1 MVQLSSF
8 NELIKKQNKLYRK
21 RFGKKIAG
29 KLVNQRLEIANV
41 YSVSNFGVVRNN
53 KTVKT
58 LSVRTDG
65 KIWLKNVYGSHCQYS
80 IPHIV
85 YSAFN
90 NVSTYK
96 KKVFK
101 RNPYNLCLENLYM

>member
-53 KTVKT
+53 KTGKT

-80 IPHIV
+80 IPHILRSIMYQLIRRRYLNAIHIIYV
-85 YSAFN
+85 
-90 NVSTYK
+90 
-96 KKVFK
+96 
-101 RNPYNLCLENLYM
+101 